1 MEMLVLPSWRF
12 LMPHT
17 EGYEFITAAVTRLNS
32 EESERTGGAGGP
44 SGTMEDLRLSSIV
57 QQEYGFLCYPKA
69 ECSYGSFV
77 S

>member
-32 EESERTGGAGGP
+32 EESERTGVGG
-44 SGTMEDLRLSSIV
+44 GTLRDHGGLETQQHCPTGIWVSLLSESRV
-57 QQEYGFLCYPKA
+57 FLWKFC
-69 ECSYGSFV
+69 
-77 S
+77 